1 MRCLCPLVEADI
13 LNTINKL
20 TLNNSTL
27 LQDVRT
33 WAAPVSLTVL
43 SFKPCSDLRGC
54 QRAGRQDLGYG
65 RRLVCSELQALF
77 RSSRLP
83 ESRHCYYAVG
93 ASMPGQYPRS
103 PARLTCPPSRPAK
116 KEPQCQ
122 TTFRIAVPVVLVKA
136 PIRSAA
142 ATVSSQ
148 AHYSSPHKEEL
159 GALDVERKHNLR
171 ASGVASSA
179 VNFGS
184 CPASCRCQRVVNS
197 GTPSVQRCPVDVHGA
212 QHEQHVQ
219 HGCLPLRLWRG
230 SGASLQ
236 LWLCLRHT
244 REGLTVS
251 LQRERCSGGQL
262 TSMEP
267 SASNMS
273 GIGTAKNSVR
283 RDFGADTKQTCT
295 NLHVIDQCSLPLLSP
310 VRLTICRAEKFHRG
324 DIKMGTVPGFAPALL
339 LLLSTAASVDID
351 TSDGGYNELRVSIS
365 DNIPPDESIIDNI
378 E

>member
-1 MRCLCPLVEADI
+1 M
-13 LNTINKL
+13 
-20 TLNNSTL
+20 L
-27 LQDVRT
+27 LQLPWST
-33 WAAPVSLTVL
+33 A
-43 SFKPCSDLRGC
+43 
-54 QRAGRQDLGYG
+54 RATCPASGPAKKEPRRRQYLCCARQLD
-65 RRLVCSELQALF
+65 CSELQALF

-103 PARLTCPPSRPAK
+103 PAQLTCPPSRPAK

-122 TTFRIAVPVVLVKA
+122 TTFGIAAPVVLLKA

-197 GTPSVQRCPVDVHGA
+197 ATPSVLRCPVNVHGA

-219 HGCLPLRLWRG
+219 HGACLCDCGEAAVRASSFGCVFVMWVRPPRQQPL
-230 SGASLQ
+230 S
-236 LWLCLRHT
+236 
-244 REGLTVS
+244 
-251 LQRERCSGGQL
+251 
-262 TSMEP
+262 
-267 SASNMS
+267 
-273 GIGTAKNSVR
+273 
-283 RDFGADTKQTCT
+283 
-295 NLHVIDQCSLPLLSP
+295 
-310 VRLTICRAEKFHRG
+310 
-324 DIKMGTVPGFAPALL
+324 
-339 LLLSTAASVDID
+339 AASTHRCDRC
-351 TSDGGYNELRVSIS
+351 ERV
-365 DNIPPDESIIDNI
+365 
-378 E
+378 

>member
-1 MRCLCPLVEADI
+1 MDLHCLCTGSTHYMVWMFRGGRQWRGAHR
-13 LNTINKL
+13 TCGSAV
-20 TLNNSTL
+20 TLCVLSFKSCSDPRGCQRAVTAATPSHRGL
-27 LQDVRT
+27 PRKSLGDVRT
-33 WAAPVSLTVL
+33 RAAPVSLTVP

-83 ESRHCYYAVG
+83 ESRHCCYFVG

-122 TTFRIAVPVVLVKA
+122 TTFGIAAPVVLVKA

-159 GALDVERKHNLR
+159 GTLDVEQKHDLR
-171 ASGVASSA
+171 ASGVASST

-184 CPASCRCQRVVNS
+184 FPASCRCQRVVNS
-197 GTPSVQRCPVDVHGA
+197 STASVQRCPVDVHGA

-219 HGCLPLRLWRG
+219 HGCRPLRLWQG

-236 LWLCLRHT
+236 LWLCLRH
-244 REGLTVS
+244 GLTVS

-283 RDFGADTKQTCT
+283 RDFGADTKQTWT
-295 NLHVIDQCSLPLLSP
+295 Q
-310 VRLTICRAEKFHRG
+310 RA
-324 DIKMGTVPGFAPALL
+324 TPA
-339 LLLSTAASVDID
+339 
-351 TSDGGYNELRVSIS
+351 R
-365 DNIPPDESIIDNI
+365 
-378 E
+378 